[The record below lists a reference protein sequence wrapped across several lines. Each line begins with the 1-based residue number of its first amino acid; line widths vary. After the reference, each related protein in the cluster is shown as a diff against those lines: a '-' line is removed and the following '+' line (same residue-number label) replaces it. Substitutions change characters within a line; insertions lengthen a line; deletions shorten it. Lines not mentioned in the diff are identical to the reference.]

1 MVHHARVTSL
11 LTVAL
16 LATSCGGG
24 SSVSNAAPRI
34 SPVPQQ
40 YTPGGSVFALDL
52 GGYVTDREGSTL
64 TYAVTSPE
72 GSFTGSTFS
81 ATFPTMGTS
90 RSHSR

>member
-1 MVHHARVTSL
+1 MCHPVRVTSL
-11 LTVAL
+11 LAFAL

-34 SPVPQQ
+34 SAVPQQ

-52 GGYVTDREGSTL
+52 DDFVTDREGSTL
-64 TYAVTSPE
+64 TYTVTSPE

-81 ATFPTMGTS
+81 ARFVIVGA
-90 RSHSR
+90 